1 MLKLNGENPFRY
13 KCFLFPIYILCR
25 KINSHYLDRKKNL
38 RWNAKAC
45 STLKTKKHHR
55 ETDGQWNQEASIS
68 IKAESDPIL
77 RPQWNT
83 RAHITTLFAF
93 TGHIRTNQIS
103 PIIFPPINLFF
114 LFFYFSLQHLYSFI
128 NKKNFSLIFG
138 YRRLLIILKFE
149 WILIKKYL

>member
-1 MLKLNGENPFRY
+1 MERIPSPINASYFLYIFSAVKLSLIIWIE
-13 KCFLFPIYILCR
+13 
-25 KINSHYLDRKKNL
+25 KKNL

-128 NKKNFSLIFG
+128 NKKKTLV
-138 YRRLLIILKFE
+138 
-149 WILIKKYL
+149 